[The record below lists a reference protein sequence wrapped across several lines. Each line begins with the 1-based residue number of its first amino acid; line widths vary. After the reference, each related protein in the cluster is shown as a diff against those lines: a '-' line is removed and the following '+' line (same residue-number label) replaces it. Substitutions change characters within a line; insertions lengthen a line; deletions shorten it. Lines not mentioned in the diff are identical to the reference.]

1 MYENLTSL
9 QLIDIDKEDKLRRE
23 YKNKLIEINQEL
35 EELEE
40 GHKLIEFIGDYI
52 DLTGKFSIDEL
63 ERIIELKKE
72 KNKLE

>member
-1 MYENLTSL
+1 MYENLTYL

-40 GHKLIEFIGDYI
+40 GHKLIEFICDYI